1 MCLYRLLLT
10 YPGIVIK
17 IWVPMTLT
25 CKKVEQSSVLIRLD
39 PTLTV
44 TPAANVLGEMP
55 ATRKRQNDGHTP
67 APKRVRR
74 SRKAKEEEKENIIR
88 TSVNSTPDAS
98 IAGSSRVSPIAST
111 NRRKTKPVKLCNLEK
126 TLTKFNKEDVIN
138 RMREEKIDN
147 RMFLVRNVE
156 RWRKLEDKHLKFS
169 RRKKVAIADVLP
181 RLQEKMVKDNKH
193 YDLCTVNFTGIRSL
207 GTFSEHQTNATNA
220 ASVQTYTIIVD
231 EKKQVQVLNNALC
244 TISLDDKSLSAELDR
259 NLKKVTLTAE
269 EFTNAQKIYFATV
282 VTRMVLL
289 GEKRF
294 SRMATVANP
303 KGIKARV
310 QQKVEPEKLSLMKE
324 VRIGCTQMYEKEKLN
339 KLHDGVMRI
348 LLRDED
354 DPFILSRNIF
364 KQTGSSVDWLVNI
377 DNLKFLSE
385 KNSTNQDAHTARLIF
400 EVSAFGFH
408 DILEEAEKSR
418 VQSPRRSRNN
428 TVTSPKRCVVD
439 KKAPLSGRTGK
450 QLCYMVAVRKAAR
463 SPWFRVQK
471 TENGLVQ
478 LVHNRKWFEETVI
491 THIADSCFYRKI
503 IHRARLV
510 AIQAKAA
517 ERAAKIAAARAA
529 GLIVDDARNS
539 AQGKR
544 KVYGLDF
551 VQCEGHG
558 PFLKNIY
565 RTRDATHIP
574 PLIPKKETSMEEV
587 DLSERND
594 PVYSLG
600 NAPLCNSLSLRLQER
615 VHIPKKYENRGC
627 EMTVI
632 NKPASQVRRDVHNTK
647 LKSAVVKKS
656 IVVPRQ
662 KNPAHV
668 VGAFDTDLDGRPFP
682 TTCEI
687 FFPYAKHETY
697 NMLLKDYIVSIG
709 WRGGSYS
716 SEQKSRLLS
725 GFIEQNYEMIF
736 EHGLENVYLKHLQV
750 VGMHSFNWKQIHYT
764 APRDK
769 YLDLKKKWTEQHC
782 PSTSRKN

>member
-1 MCLYRLLLT
+1 
-10 YPGIVIK
+10 
-17 IWVPMTLT
+17 
-25 CKKVEQSSVLIRLD
+25 
-39 PTLTV
+39 
-44 TPAANVLGEMP
+44 MP
-55 ATRKRQNDGHTP
+55 ATRKRQNDGNTP

-111 NRRKTKPVKLCNLEK
+111 NRRKTKPVNLCNLEK
-126 TLTKFNKEDVIN
+126 TLTNFNKEGKKYINLLNSLWFSFSFLDVIN
-138 RMREEKIDN
+138 KMREENIDN
-147 RMFLVRNVE
+147 RMFLVRNVV

-169 RRKKVAIADVLP
+169 RRRKVAIADVLP
-181 RLQEKMVKDNKH
+181 RLQEKMVKANKH

-244 TISLDDKSLSAELDR
+244 TISLEDKFLSAELDR
-259 NLKKVTLTAE
+259 NLKKITLTAE

-324 VRIGCTQMYEKEKLN
+324 VRIGCTQMYQKDKFS

-354 DPFILSRNIF
+354 DPFILSRKIF
-364 KQTGSSVDWLVNI
+364 KQAGSSIDWLVNV
-377 DNLKFLSE
+377 DNLHFLSE

-418 VQSPRRSRNN
+418 VQSPRRSRAN
-428 TVTSPKRCVVD
+428 TLTSPKRCVVD
-439 KKAPLSGRTGK
+439 KKVPFSGHTEKGVYY
-450 QLCYMVAVRKAAR
+450 LMAVRKAAR
-463 SPWFRVQK
+463 FPWFRVQK
-471 TENGLVQ
+471 TENELVQ
-478 LVHNRKWFEETVI
+478 LARNGKWFEESVI

-503 IHRARLV
+503 VHRSRLV
-510 AIQAKAA
+510 AIQAIAA
-517 ERAAKIAAARAA
+517 EREAKIAAARAA
-529 GLIVDDARNS
+529 GLIVDDTRNS
-539 AQGKR
+539 AVGKR

-551 VQCEGHG
+551 VQSEGHG

-565 RTRDATHIP
+565 RTRDTTHIP
-574 PLIPKKETSMEEV
+574 PLIPKKDTMEEV

-594 PVYSLG
+594 PVFSLG

-615 VHIPKKYENRGC
+615 IHIPKKYENHGS
-627 EMTVI
+627 EMSVV

-647 LKSAVVKKS
+647 LKAVVVKKS
-656 IVVPRQ
+656 IVVPRK

-668 VGAFDTDLDGRPFP
+668 VGALDTDLDGRPFP